1 MPLSRATRQGCRLR
15 KLILLFL
22 IIKMN
27 FESQN
32 KFHKR
37 HKMSLRSGVERLD
50 DISAFCSHCCLM
62 VQDHVTCMF
71 MVIELWTEF

>member
-1 MPLSRATRQGCRLR
+1 M
-15 KLILLFL
+15 LLFL

-37 HKMSLRSGVERLD
+37 HKMSLRSGVEK
-50 DISAFCSHCCLM
+50 IG
-62 VQDHVTCMF
+62 
-71 MVIELWTEF
+71 